1 MDLKQQIGLKVRAAR
16 LKRSL
21 TQEQLAERVDKT
33 AESISNIER
42 GHVTPP
48 LDTLS
53 RIAQE
58 LDTPLTFFFEDIGS
72 PRVVARSRLELE
84 HRLRGLGEEL
94 TDGELRLSVSI
105 VEAIRSQRG
114 HGENT
119 P

>member
-1 MDLKQQIGLKVRAAR
+1 MNLKQQIGLKVRAAR

-48 LDTLS
+48 LDTLA

-58 LDTPLTFFFEDIGS
+58 LDTPMTFFFEDIGT
-72 PRVVARSRLELE
+72 PRAVARNRLELE
-84 HRLRGLGEEL
+84 HRLRSLGEEL
-94 TDGELRLSVSI
+94 TDAELRLSVSI
-105 VEAIRSQRG
+105 MEAIKTQSG
-114 HGENT
+114 NGDNS